1 MFSQAQPSLPAS
13 RLRRRE
19 AAGAVEAALGQGS
32 HGGHEGDP
40 WGETMAKPWEIY
52 GFYGDLIWSYA
63 DFMVCVF
70 FLVEEE
76 IMVISADLSNTNH
89 WIWPSNIAI

>member
-1 MFSQAQPSLPAS
+1 MLAYQRVNSCKLISNPLMFSQAQPSLPAS

-40 WGETMAKPWEIY
+40 
-52 GFYGDLIWSYA
+52 
-63 DFMVCVF
+63 
-70 FLVEEE
+70 
-76 IMVISADLSNTNH
+76 
-89 WIWPSNIAI
+89 